1 MAVFMRN
8 KVQQPALEVYKVRCT
23 ECGELIQNKFFPLTN
38 LLNQY
43 HNGKQSPVKAM
54 IIKTLGVG
62 ALYGQAVLPDVPP
75 LVRKDGSDYV
85 LDLPDPKSI
94 HNFGQTIP
102 CFESENNEIP
112 KERLV
117 PVSLNISAIVAQFY
131 LMTGFDTIYYM
142 LQLQKDFMA
151 LKEEGE
157 DTQDVQKQL
166 NIYCDLFANV
176 PGVHLAE
183 MTLSDIRRQEIRNV
197 LAGILECAML
207 EADRPL
213 ERHFAV
219 EELKV
224 GWQYKTINGR
234 KMPVALKVVGQT
246 GNYYDCACC
255 CCDKCRRPISY
266 LMGAYEQRI
275 IGILGSQATG
285 KTTYL
290 TALTDSIDRG
300 EAVSLTQHNG
310 NLLHA
315 DIHIEH
321 SLPDDPQWE
330 RVLRGPDNVAG
341 TKIGSLWMYKHG
353 FPPEKTDVQ
362 QLEAPAL
369 SFLVSSDDRSNRAE
383 TIMYTLAD
391 IPGEAFCDP
400 EKKLDKQFVEKLRHL
415 LKSSSALIMVVSSR
429 QLLSHSTTSPEE
441 AGSIPT
447 GKSTLVRDPNAL
459 LEGYKEFLPSH
470 ALPTAVIMTSADE
483 LDGGD
488 LRSALHL
495 AYDIRQCSPLVWSD
509 QKKSLVYNAE
519 AMSCTVQA
527 VKEYLNKHFGLFM
540 ESLDSILKTS
550 GKGTNVMLAAFA
562 VSNGTQCAPMDYAN
576 MPVEQRTDMA
586 ACEARYLQMIHAR
599 FGVAAPLLWLL
610 ACDGVLKI
618 GRGDHPYN
626 QYPASTQERI
636 QKYLK
641 ETLHN

>member
-1 MAVFMRN
+1 MAVM
-8 KVQQPALEVYKVRCT
+8 KKKTQKTLTEIYKVRCT
-23 ECGELIQNKFFPLTN
+23 ECGEQIENKFFPLTN

-43 HNGKQSPVKAM
+43 HNGRQTPAKAL
-54 IIKTLGVG
+54 IIKTLGTG
-62 ALYGQAVLPDVPP
+62 ALYGREVLPEVPP
-75 LVRKDGSDYV
+75 LVRKDGADYV
-85 LDLPDPKSI
+85 LELPNPRSI
-94 HNFGQTIP
+94 QEIRQNIK
-102 CFESENNEIP
+102 CFECENNEIP
-112 KERLV
+112 KDQLMT
-117 PVSLNISAIVAQFY
+117 VSLNISAVVAQFY

-142 LQLQKDFMA
+142 LQLQKEFMA
-151 LKEEGE
+151 LKDEGE
-157 DTQDVQKQL
+157 DTQEVQKQL

-176 PGVHLAE
+176 PGVRLTE
-183 MTLSDIRRQEIRNV
+183 MTLPDIRRQEIRNV
-197 LAGILECAML
+197 LAGILECATL
-207 EADRPL
+207 EADRPQ

-224 GWQYKTINGR
+224 GWQYKMVNER
-234 KMPVALKVVGQT
+234 KMPVSLVVVGQA
-246 GNYYDCACC
+246 GNYYHCASC

-290 TALTDSIDRG
+290 AALTDAIDRG
-300 EAVSLTQHNG
+300 EAVSLTQRNG

-330 RVLRGPDNVAG
+330 RVLRGADNAAG
-341 TKIGSLWMYKHG
+341 TKIGPLWMYKHG

-362 QLEAPAL
+362 HLEAPAL
-369 SFLVSSDDRSNRAE
+369 SFLVSTDDRCEQTE
-383 TIMYTLAD
+383 TVMYTLAD

-400 EKKLDKQFVEKLRHL
+400 EKRLDKQFVEKLRHL

-429 QLLSHSTTSPEE
+429 QLLSHGAGEE
-441 AGSIPT
+441 EEIASAAA
-447 GKSTLVRDPNAL
+447 GKSMLVRNPSTL
-459 LEGYKEFLPSH
+459 LEGYKEFLPSN
-470 ALPTAVIMTSADE
+470 ALPTAVVMTAADE

-488 LRSALHL
+488 LRRALHL

-509 QKKSLVYNAE
+509 QKKALVYNAE
-519 AMSCTVQA
+519 AMCCTVQA

-540 ESLDSILKTS
+540 ESLDSILRAS
-550 GKGTNVMLAAFA
+550 GGKSSIMLAAFA
-562 VSNGTQCAPMDYAN
+562 VSNGTQCSPLDYAS
-576 MPVEQRTDMA
+576 MPAERRADAA
-586 ACEARYLQMIHAR
+586 ACEKRYYQMVKAR

-610 ACDGVLKI
+610 ACDGILKI

-626 QYPASTQERI
+626 QYPVNTQKQI
-636 QKYLK
+636 QKSLK